1 MRILIVGAGA
11 IGGWLAGVLAR
22 GGAEVALLARGVTL
36 AALRDGGLTLIEG
49 DRRSVVKLPAS
60 DNAADLPRPD
70 AVVLAV
76 KTYGFAGAVA
86 AASPALRH
94 GPMLVTAMNGLPWWF
109 LDGLDG
115 PLDGIRLESVDP
127 GGRGAALLADVR
139 PVGAVVHAS
148 TRAEAP
154 GVVRVVGT
162 DRLILGEPRG
172 EPGNGPSACLA
183 ELARLAAAGGIH
195 CPVTPQIR
203 TEIWAKLWGNAS
215 MNPVSAIARR
225 SAQGIFGDARL
236 TQLLHTLMQEFE
248 RVGRRIGLALPM
260 SVDER
265 LAVTQKLGD
274 FRTSMLGDAEAGR
287 PLEVEGLL
295 GVVVELAE
303 RLGEPVPATH
313 AVYALARAV
322 GPCPGGVDTASPGL
336 QQGIS
341 ADG

>member
-36 AALRDGGLTLIEG
+36 AALRDAGLTLIEG
-49 DRRSVVKLPAS
+49 ERRSIFKLPAS
-60 DNAADLPRPD
+60 DTAADLPRPD

-76 KTYGFAGAVA
+76 KTYAFADAVA
-86 AASPALRH
+86 AAGPVLRH
-94 GPMLVTAMNGLPWWF
+94 GPLLVTAMNGLPWWF
-109 LDGLDG
+109 LDGIGG
-115 PLDGIRLESVDP
+115 PLDGVRLESVDP
-127 GGRGAALLADVR
+127 GGRGAALLGEVH
-139 PVGAVVHAS
+139 PVGSVVHAS
-148 TRAEAP
+148 TRVEAP

-162 DRLILGEPRG
+162 DRLILGEPKG
-172 EPGNGPSACLA
+172 ETQGESGGGSPAGTAA
-183 ELARLAAAGGIH
+183 LARLANAGGIT
-195 CPVTPQIR
+195 CSVTPQIR

-215 MNPVSAIARR
+215 MNPVSAIVRR
-225 SAQGIFGDARL
+225 SAHGIFGDARL
-236 TQLLHTLMQEFE
+236 TALLRALMEEFE

-260 SVDER
+260 SVDDR

-303 RLGEPVPATH
+303 RLGEPVPASH
-313 AVYALARAV
+313 AIYALARAI
-322 GPCPGGVDTASPGL
+322 GPQPARR
-336 QQGIS
+336 
-341 ADG
+341 